1 MNGFLVTL
9 LTVLVSLLVLILG
22 LIKILSSPSMCNY
35 IFNRDESKCWDMLIK
50 NADKF
55 EYFKHCVTEDACGEV
70 FVWGQLKAIVWKS
83 HNKDIDNKASIH
95 YTFDTDCFLC
105 SYDKKKSEKM
115 AQLLMKKIS

>member
-1 MNGFLVTL
+1 MNGFLIIL
-9 LTVLVSLLVLILG
+9 LTILISSLVLILG
-22 LIKILSSPSMCNY
+22 LIKILSSPSMYNY
-35 IFNRDESKCWDMLIK
+35 IFNRDETKCWDMLIK

-55 EYFKHCVTEDACGEV
+55 EYFKDLITEDAHGKE
-70 FVWGQLKAIVWKS
+70 FVWGQLRAIVWKS

-95 YTFDTDCFLC
+95 YTFDPSCFLC